1 MKPQIEGLLYRKPR
15 LNEFAG
21 KIPKCSLHRGMV
33 NNCPPHTHITV
44 LFSSSCSSFFYF
56 RPFYLITSSCIK
68 LVALTEAR
76 ARDDEQTHLW
86 SFVKKIKM
94 LNDDERCH
102 LTRAWVIT
110 KDPGTSRL
118 YKVRM
123 WQAKHPTSPLSY
135 SRTDHSVTVLAFE
148 KCGQKYRIR
157 LKNLRRIVI
166 CTSQLSLIRC

>member
-1 MKPQIEGLLYRKPR
+1 
-15 LNEFAG
+15 
-21 KIPKCSLHRGMV
+21 MV
-33 NNCPPHTHITV
+33 NNCPPHTHIIV
-44 LFSSSCSSFFYF
+44 LFSSSFSSFFYF
-56 RPFYLITSSCIK
+56 RPFYLITSSCINLIPLK
-68 LVALTEAR
+68 EAR

-86 SFVKKIKM
+86 SFFKKIKM

-110 KDPGTSRL
+110 KDPSTSRL

-123 WQAKHPTSPLSY
+123 WQAKHPASPLSY
-135 SRTDHSVTVLAFE
+135 SRADHSVTVLAFE

-166 CTSQLSLIRC
+166 YTSQLSLIRC